1 MADIRERLSDALL
14 RFGTDAALDRTMME
28 RRLMAARGQH
38 GHREAA
44 AALAAAACVDTAALW
59 LSWRLRPRRISP

>member
-1 MADIRERLSDALL
+1 MARIRERLSDALL

-28 RRLMAARGQH
+28 RSLMATRGQR

-44 AALAAAACVDTAALW
+44 AALAVAAWVDTAALW
-59 LSWRLRPRRISP
+59 LSWRLRPRHLPL